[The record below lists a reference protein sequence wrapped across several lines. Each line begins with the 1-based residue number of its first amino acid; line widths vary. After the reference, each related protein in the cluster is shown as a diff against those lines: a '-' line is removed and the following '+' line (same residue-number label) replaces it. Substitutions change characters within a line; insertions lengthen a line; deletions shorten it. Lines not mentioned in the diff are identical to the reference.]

1 VFLNGVG
8 ENALAALEHDCVR
21 EGAGAQDDET
31 PTWDNHS
38 HGDFPIMAWGMNRL
52 SAWLIT
58 KVLLLGCTV
67 ASAQTAPGSAAATYQ
82 ALLSLSVAA
91 SDVHQVR
98 DVAIQREDVH
108 ITLSD
113 GILGLTRAIDGHVT
127 GAVFEGVGEVLLV
140 PPNRAERTSLALFTG
155 SAVLEQRFATA
166 FFRFFDDQLV
176 DELRAGFRPAE
187 DTTEFLAHWE
197 QPLKALGSLEALQT
211 FEAMA
216 NAQSPG
222 SRFVLFRLG
231 GTELGTFDVVFAG
244 NLPEQIRVAQE
255 KLNGNTVFYDTW
267 VSFPMR
273 SARDA
278 AAQSAGRASRFDISD
293 YRLRVHAQPPTD
305 LTVEG
310 EATLTPR
317 FSGQRVVLLELSRH
331 LRLTE
336 VRADGR
342 PLEFIQNQPPNGS
355 ELARRDDDLVAVI
368 FPEVLEKD
376 RPVKLFFTYSG
387 PVMFNAGGEVLY
399 VGARGTWYPT
409 AGPAYANYDLTF
421 DCPEE
426 WTLAATGKQAS
437 SSVQNGR
444 RTSRFVTEKPIA
456 HAGFNLG
463 KFETG
468 EASAGG
474 VVIRA
479 HAAKTVEQDLAERAA
494 RAGKHPQPARE
505 VQKIAAQA
513 ASTIQFL
520 SGELDPFPYSRL
532 EITQLPAL
540 LSQSWPG
547 LIYLS
552 SMAFLDQDER
562 RAAGF
567 HDAYTELLLSRLML
581 AHETAH
587 QWWGDAVDWA
597 SYRDEWI
604 IEALANYC
612 ALVMLEK
619 EDPLAMKTALDY
631 YKGELLKDSGSG
643 IMANAGPVTLGAR
656 LASSKFP
663 YAYEKVLYGRGT
675 WLCHMLRTM
684 LRQAGGANNDAL
696 FFAALKS
703 LLAKSPSH
711 KISTRDL
718 QLAFEQQLP
727 ASLSYE
733 GKKSLDWFFD
743 SWVNDVAIPQFSLEK
758 VHITKSGT
766 KAEVTGVI
774 RESFAAKDQVT
785 AVPVY
790 AVDENGKSQFLDF
803 VFADD
808 AETSFALAAPAG
820 TKSLVL
826 DPEGTILRR

>member
-1 VFLNGVG
+1 
-8 ENALAALEHDCVR
+8 
-21 EGAGAQDDET
+21 
-31 PTWDNHS
+31 
-38 HGDFPIMAWGMNRL
+38 MAWGITRL
-52 SAWLIT
+52 CRLLVT
-58 KVLLLGCTV
+58 KVLLLAGVV
-67 ASAQTAPGSAAATYQ
+67 AWAQGPSPTAGATPAAATYQ
-82 ALLSLSVAA
+82 ALSSLTVAA

-98 DVAIQREDVH
+98 DVAITREDIH

-113 GILGLTRAIDGHVT
+113 GVLGLTRAVDGHVT
-127 GAVFEGVGEVLLV
+127 GAVFEGAGEILLV

-155 SAVLEQRFATA
+155 SAVLEQKFATA

-187 DTTEFLAHWE
+187 DAGEFVTRWE
-197 QPLKALGSLEALQT
+197 EPLKTLASLDTLEILEA
-211 FEAMA
+211 MS

-231 GTELGTFDVVFAG
+231 GGDLGAFDVIFAE

-273 SARDA
+273 SIRQAGPQSPSHA
-278 AAQSAGRASRFDISD
+278 ARFDIGD
-293 YRLRVHAQPPTD
+293 YRLHVRAQPPTD
-305 LTVEG
+305 LNVEG
-310 EATLTPR
+310 EATLISR
-317 FSGQRVVLLELSRH
+317 FPGQRAVILELSRH

-336 VRADGR
+336 MRADGR
-342 PLEFIQNQPPNGS
+342 PVEFIQNPAVNGS
-355 ELARRDDDLVAVI
+355 ELARRENDLVAVI

-376 RPVKLFFTYSG
+376 RPIKLSFTYSG
-387 PVMFNAGGEVLY
+387 PVMFNAGSEVIY

-409 AGPAYANYDLTF
+409 SGAAYANFDLTF

-426 WTLAATGKQAS
+426 WTLAATGKQTS

-444 RTSRFVTEKPIA
+444 RVIRFVTEKPIA

-468 EASAGG
+468 EAAAGP

-479 HAAKTVEQDLAERAA
+479 HAAKTVEQSLAEKTA
-494 RAGKHPQPARE
+494 RVGRHPEPARE
-505 VQKIAAQA
+505 VQQIAAQA
-513 ASTIQFL
+513 AGTVQFL
-520 SGELDPFPYSRL
+520 SAELDPFPYSHL

-552 SMAFLDQDER
+552 SMAFLDQEER
-562 RAAGF
+562 HAAGF
-567 HDAYTELLLSRLML
+567 HDPYTELLLSRLML

-619 EDPLAMKTALDY
+619 QDPQAMKTALDY
-631 YKGELLKDSGSG
+631 YKSELLKETANGMMG
-643 IMANAGPVTLGAR
+643 NAGPVTLGAR

-663 YAYEKVLYGRGT
+663 LAYEKVLYGRGT
-675 WLCHMLRTM
+675 WIFHMLRTM

-696 FFAALKS
+696 FFSALKS
-703 LLAKSPSH
+703 LLARSPSH
-711 KISTRDL
+711 KISTHDV
-718 QLAFEQQLP
+718 QLAFEQVLP

-743 SWVNDVAIPQFSLEK
+743 SWVNDVAIPEFSLANVK
-758 VHITKSGT
+758 MTPAGT
-766 KAEVTGVI
+766 KTQVSGVI
-774 RESFAAKDQVT
+774 REKFAAKDQVT
-785 AVPVY
+785 AIPVF
-790 AVDENGKSQFLDF
+790 AIDENGKQQFLDF

-808 AETSFALAAPAG
+808 AETSFTLTAPAG
-820 TKSLVL
+820 VKGVVL